1 MIRLDPTKII
11 RIYPSWWPA
20 KVPEPDFNFVEA
32 TSQLTSLIALATKLT
47 EAYSQLMLSAYSNF
61 SSAYKWKKTSQQS
74 RVKHNQAVGPQHI
87 QKVSYSTPT
96 PSVLSSSLPSPSL
109 SSSSSSSSSPSSSSS
124 SSSLSSSSSSS

>member
-47 EAYSQLMLSAYSNF
+47 EDYSQLMLSAYSNF
-61 SSAYKWKKTSQQS
+61 ASAYKWKKKPQQS
-74 RVKHNQAVGPQHI
+74 RVKHNQAVGPQHSP
-87 QKVSYSTPT
+87 KVSH
-96 PSVLSSSLPSPSL
+96 
-109 SSSSSSSSSPSSSSS
+109 SSPPL
-124 SSSLSSSSSSS
+124 SLL